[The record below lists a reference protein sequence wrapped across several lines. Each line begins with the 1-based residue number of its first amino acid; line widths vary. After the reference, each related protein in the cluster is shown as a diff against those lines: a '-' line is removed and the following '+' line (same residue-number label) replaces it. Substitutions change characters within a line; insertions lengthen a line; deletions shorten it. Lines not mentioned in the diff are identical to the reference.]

1 MKIGGFST
9 QKAVRRSSTM
19 PPAPRSPKE
28 GRQQNCR
35 KGCKSTPKYR
45 ARVVARPRACLLQAA
60 SGDSTSIVV
69 LVALHDATPR
79 SGSQRERQVLWMDA
93 RRRRQVWHILI
104 WICLD
109 WWFGISLRAENLRLA
124 RWATLRFISN
134 TTCRKVSVNIR
145 KNFYENRQTGLR
157 ILIQFS

>member
-1 MKIGGFST
+1 MDSPPKRLSGDPLRCRPPPDL
-9 QKAVRRSSTM
+9 RRRAGNRIVERVANQPRNTGLEWL
-19 PPAPRSPKE
+19 PGLGPAYSP
-28 GRQQNCR
+28 C
-35 KGCKSTPKYR
+35 
-45 ARVVARPRACLLQAA
+45 
-60 SGDSTSIVV
+60 DSTSIVV

-93 RRRRQVWHILI
+93 RLRRQVWHILI

-134 TTCRKVSVNIR
+134 KTCRKVSENIR

-157 ILIQFS
+157 ILKQFS